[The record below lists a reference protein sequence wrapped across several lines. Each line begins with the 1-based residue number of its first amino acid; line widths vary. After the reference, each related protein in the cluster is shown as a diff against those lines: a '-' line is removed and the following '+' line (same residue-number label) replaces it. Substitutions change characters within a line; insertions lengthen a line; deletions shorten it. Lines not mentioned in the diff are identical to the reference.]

1 MGTKN
6 KTCGNTAH
14 MHFELKKSL
23 EVILFNILIL
33 LMEKKM
39 DPKEVR

>member
-1 MGTKN
+1 
-6 KTCGNTAH
+6 

-39 DPKEVR
+39 DPKEVRWNIQY